1 MAIIG
6 CILLVNAN
14 VGTIDPEQKIDIG
27 PHQIWVMSFG
37 ILFLYFNIV
46 SVSFLQFHLYVQSP
60 RQPFLFTLY

>member
-14 VGTIDPEQKIDIG
+14 VGTIDDVQKIDIG
-27 PHQIWVMSFG
+27 PDQIWVMSFG

-46 SVSFLQFHLYVQSP
+46 SFLSSSLY
-60 RQPFLFTLY
+60 LW

>member
-6 CILLVNAN
+6 CILLVNAD
-14 VGTIDPEQKIDIG
+14 VGTIDEVQGKDIG

-46 SVSFLQFHLYVQSP
+46 SVSLHLYIQNP
-60 RQPFLFTLY
+60 RQPSLFTTY